1 MEKNMGR
8 FGQIRIGKTVIETLT
23 EGMYEDSK
31 FIYREYIQNAVD
43 QIDKAIELGILK
55 NKKEG
60 KVFINIDI
68 KSKQIIIEDNATGIE
83 GNKVFETLGNI
94 ALSEKDRT
102 RNKGFRGIGRL
113 GGLGYCD
120 ELVYETSY
128 FGENT
133 KSIMKW
139 DAKKL
144 RGLLYDKKIIEDAS
158 NVIESVIKIES
169 TSEDKEKHYLKVILN
184 NVKNDTL
191 LNVDEIREYLSM
203 VAPIP
208 YPSHFVFRTEIYNY
222 AKEKDFN
229 IDEYYIYLNTEQ
241 LYKPYKTFLYE
252 KSDND
257 NERKQYDEITS
268 VSFFDI
274 KNGIEILAWGWY
286 GISRFEKQI
295 PRIPNYYRGI
305 RLRKG
310 NIQIGNE
317 QIFIDKKLS
326 REERENAYFVGEI
339 FCAHTDLIPNSRR
352 DYFNENDTLKIFE
365 HDLRKFYHGTLYNLY
380 YKANAYKNAI
390 KTVNKVSEY
399 QEELKVKEQT
409 GFIANEKEDLIK
421 KIETAKREA
430 ADSIKKMEKIKND
443 LDNLETENNEPFKKV
458 IMSIEK
464 EYKKDGINIESIGEP
479 EEKSDNKN
487 QTRIVDHFHSLNRHE
502 RKLIDK
508 ILSIIK
514 NTLPPNLSDEL
525 IEKIKEEFK

>member
-68 KSKQIIIEDNATGIE
+68 KSRQIIIEDNATGIE
-83 GNKVFETLGNI
+83 KNKIFETLGNI

-120 ELVYETSY
+120 EVVYETSY
-128 FGENT
+128 PGENT
-133 KSIMKW
+133 KTIMKW

-144 RGLLYDKKIIEDAS
+144 RGLLHDKKITEDAS
-158 NVIESVIKIES
+158 HVVESVIEIES
-169 TSEDKEKHYLKVILN
+169 ALEDKEKHYLKVILN

-208 YPSHFVFRTEIYNY
+208 YPSHFIFCTEIYDY
-222 AKEKDFN
+222 AKRKDFN

-252 KSDND
+252 KSDNG
-257 NERKQYDEITS
+257 NGGKKYDEITA
-268 VSFFDI
+268 VSFFDV

-305 RLRKG
+305 RLRRG

-326 REERENAYFVGEI
+326 KEERENAYFIGEI
-339 FCAHTDLIPNSRR
+339 FCTHADLIPNSRR
-352 DYFNENDTLKIFE
+352 DYFIENDTLKVFE
-365 HDLRKFYHGTLYNLY
+365 QEIKKLYHGTLYNLY
-380 YKANAYKNAI
+380 YKANTYKNAI

-399 QEELKVKEQT
+399 QEKLKAKEQT
-409 GFIANEKEDLIK
+409 GFIANEKEDLIE

-430 ADSIKKMEKIKND
+430 ADSIKKIEKIKND
-443 LDNLETENNEPFKKV
+443 LDSSKSENNEPFKKV
-458 IMSIEK
+458 IISIEK
-464 EYKKDGINIESIGEP
+464 EYKKDDVNIEFICEP
-479 EEKSDNKN
+479 EENLNNKK
-487 QTRIVDHFHSLNRHE
+487 QTRIVDYFHSLNKHE

-508 ILSIIK
+508 VLSIIR
-514 NTLPPNLSDEL
+514 NVLPPNLSDEL
-525 IEKIKEEFK
+525 IERIKAEFK

>member
-1 MEKNMGR
+1 MDG

-55 NKKEG
+55 SKKEG

-68 KSKQIIIEDNATGIE
+68 KSRQIIIEDNATGIE
-83 GNKVFETLGNI
+83 SNKVFETLGNI

-120 ELVYETSY
+120 ELVYEISY
-128 FGENT
+128 LGENT
-133 KSIMKW
+133 KTVMKW

-144 RGLLYDKKIIEDAS
+144 RGLLHDKETTEDAG
-158 NVIESVIKIES
+158 NVVESVIEIES
-169 TSEDKEKHYLKVILN
+169 TSENKEAHYLKVILN
-184 NVKNDTL
+184 NVKNNTL
-191 LNVDEIREYLSM
+191 LNIDEIREYLSM

-222 AKEKDFN
+222 AKEKNFN

-252 KSDND
+252 KANNG
-257 NERKQYDEITS
+257 NERKKYDEITT

-274 KNGIEILAWGWY
+274 KDGNTILAWGWY

-295 PRIPNYYRGI
+295 PRISNYYRGI
-305 RLRKG
+305 RLRTG

-317 QIFIDKKLS
+317 QIFIDRKLL
-326 REERENAYFVGEI
+326 REERENAYFIGEI
-339 FCAHTDLIPNSRR
+339 FCTHPDLIPNSRR
-352 DYFNENDTLKIFE
+352 DYFNENDTLKVFE
-365 HDLRKFYHGTLYNLY
+365 YELKKFYHDTLYNLY

-399 QEELKVKEQT
+399 QEELKAKEQA

-421 KIETAKREA
+421 KIDAAKKEA
-430 ADSIKKMEKIKND
+430 ADSIKKIEKIKND
-443 LDNLETENNEPFKKV
+443 LDNSKAENNEPLKK
-458 IMSIEK
+458 IIISIEK
-464 EYKKDGINIESIGEP
+464 EYKKNAINIESIGKL
-479 EEKSDNKN
+479 EEKSDNKK
-487 QTRIVDHFHSLNRHE
+487 QTRIVDRFHSLNKHE
-502 RKLIDK
+502 RRLIDK